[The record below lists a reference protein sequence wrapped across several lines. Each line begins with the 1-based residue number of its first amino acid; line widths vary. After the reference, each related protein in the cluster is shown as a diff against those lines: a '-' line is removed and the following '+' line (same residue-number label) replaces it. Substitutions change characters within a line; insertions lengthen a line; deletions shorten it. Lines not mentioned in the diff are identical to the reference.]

1 MDTAMPAQQRGLGFG
16 GFLLGAFLLV
26 IGSITGF
33 RLVPAYIENTT
44 IKNVFNVIANDTE
57 MQKASEQEV
66 RNAFSKRASIDNI
79 TAVKPDDIE
88 VATDDNGQLVL
99 SASYSVTVKLA
110 GNVSIV
116 MDFKP
121 SSGD

>member
-1 MDTAMPAQQRGLGFG
+1 MNTAMPAQQRGLGFG

-33 RLVPAYIENTT
+33 RLIPAYIENTT
-44 IKNVFNVIANDTE
+44 IKNVFNIIAKDAE
-57 MQKASEQEV
+57 MQKASEQEI

-79 TAVKPDDIE
+79 TAIKPDDIE
-88 VATDDNGQLVL
+88 VAMNDGQLVL
-99 SASYSVTVKLA
+99 SANYSVTVKLA
-110 GNVSIV
+110 ANLSLV

-121 SSGD
+121 SSGN

>member
-1 MDTAMPAQQRGLGFG
+1 MNTAMPAQQRGLGFG

-33 RLVPAYIENTT
+33 RLIPAYIENTT
-44 IKNVFNVIANDTE
+44 IKNVFTIIAKDAE
-57 MQKASEQEV
+57 MQKASEQEI

-79 TAVKPDDIE
+79 TAIKPDDIE
-88 VATDDNGQLVL
+88 VAMNDGQLVL
-99 SASYSVTVKLA
+99 SANYSVTVKLA
-110 GNVSIV
+110 ANLSLV

-121 SSGD
+121 SSGN

>member
-1 MDTAMPAQQRGLGFG
+1 MNAAIRQRGLSFG
-16 GFLLGAFLLV
+16 GFMLGALILV

-33 RLVPAYIENTT
+33 RLIPAYIDNTT
-44 IKNVFNVIANDTE
+44 IKNVFTIIAKDAG
-57 MQKASEQEV
+57 MQKASEQEI
-66 RNAFSKRASIDNI
+66 RNAFSRRASIDNI
-79 TAVKPDDIE
+79 TAVKPDEIE
-88 VATDDNGQLVL
+88 IAVDDDGQLLL

-121 SSGD
+121 SSGN